1 LAALSLEAVEV
12 VPFWTATI
20 DLEEML
26 APGEEVA
33 VQAVTLATAGLITS
47 LDMELQTPVVV
58 EAVVPETQTSINT
71 PSMGEATAQ
80 EMVVPVVPEP

>member
-1 LAALSLEAVEV
+1 MS
-12 VPFWTATI
+12 I

-33 VQAVTLATAGLITS
+33 VLEETPLTDGLTTLPDTELPTQVAV
-47 LDMELQTPVVV
+47 EV
-58 EAVVPETQTSINT
+58 VVPETLTSSNT

-80 EMVVPVVPEP
+80 EMVVPEAREP